1 MNEGV
6 SGGGGG
12 GEGRNGMEWNDNE
25 WWLRR
30 EETDKNRE
38 RKARER
44 GKEGADAKEKKKI
57 TPFSLSFFL
66 SCPPPQKELWKILN
80 DSCIISTSHK

>member
-1 MNEGV
+1 
-6 SGGGGG
+6 
-12 GEGRNGMEWNDNE
+12 
-25 WWLRR
+25 LRR
-30 EETDKNRE
+30 EETDENRE

-66 SCPPPQKELWKILN
+66 SCSPPKGTLKDFE
-80 DSCIISTSHK
+80 